1 MKSLATLAIAVF
13 MTAFSAQAI
22 TVDEILNNYFENTG
36 GLALWEK
43 METMKMTGSVPSPQG
58 DFPFV
63 VFSKSPNKMKVEVD
77 IQGMQMIPQC
87 YDGEVAWS
95 INPFGGAGKAA
106 TKMANED
113 AKETAEQ
120 AIFEP
125 EYFNYAKKGHAIT
138 LEGEEVIDGVDCYK
152 LKVHKY
158 TEDPEKE
165 SVEYHFFDKENFVP
179 IMTRSTIKTGEMKG
193 TVTEDYYSDYQ
204 ETEYGVIMPYYLE
217 TKMEGQVMNKIVV
230 EQIEINITIED
241 EVFEMPASE

>member
-1 MKSLATLAIAVF
+1 MKSLATLAVAAF

-22 TVDEILNNYFENTG
+22 TVDEILANYFENTG
-36 GLALWEK
+36 GKALWEQMK
-43 METMKMTGSVPSPQG
+43 TMKMTGSVPSPQG

-95 INPFGGAGKAA
+95 INPFAGGKAA
-106 TKMANED
+106 TKMAGED

-138 LEGEEVIDGVDCYK
+138 LEGEEIVDGVECYK

-158 TEDPEKE
+158 KDNPEKE
-165 SVEYHFFDKENFVP
+165 AVEFHFFDKENFVP
-179 IMTRSTIKTGEMKG
+179 IMVRSTIGFGEMKG
-193 TVTEDYYSDYQ
+193 TVTEDYFSDYQ

-230 EQIEINITIED
+230 ERIEINIEVED
-241 EVFEMPASE
+241 DIFEMPEAE